1 MSPKTVA
8 LLGLLVLMQAPFII
22 QTYFPGKILHLLL
35 YAPTLVIILI
45 TLSSNC
51 FYSCC
56 SSARLWTCWQ
66 RVHKT
71 SVILVNIS
79 VCWTMSL
86 IEVFLIFVVVVVSL
100 FFLLGW
106 THLYW
111 LHLSP
116 VYFWL
121 TGWHLSS
128 SSKFPV
134 TCCLLP
140 CGSTANS
147 NTTFFILNL
156 IIIIPQIS
164 VCFVSWVSHL
174 SEWHSLW

>member
-8 LLGLLVLMQAPFII
+8 LLGLLVLMQAPFIV

-35 YAPTLVIILI
+35 YAPISSVDTLVIILI

-51 FYSCC
+51 FYSFC

-66 RVHKT
+66 RVHET

-79 VCWTMSL
+79 VCWMISL
-86 IEVFLIFVVVVVSL
+86 IEVFLIFFLLLLLVC

-106 THLYW
+106 SHLYW

-121 TGWHLSS
+121 RLTSE
-128 SSKFPV
+128 F
-134 TCCLLP
+134 
-140 CGSTANS
+140 
-147 NTTFFILNL
+147 L
-156 IIIIPQIS
+156 IQIS
-164 VCFVSWVSHL
+164 SNMLFTSMWFHC
-174 SEWHSLW
+174 